1 MDIDKIIEIT
11 IAEFNDSQSE
21 YEISNKKDFLLIGNK
36 SSLDSLANVNF
47 LTRLEKNIFK
57 NKNKEIDLINKIFLI
72 KKENIYLDAVCTK
85 YPKRWIKHNNLI
97 SLI

>member
-57 NKNKEIDLINKIFLI
+57 NKNKEIDLINKIFII
-72 KKENIYLDAVCTK
+72 KKENIYLDDLTNFLK
-85 YPKRWIKHNNLI
+85 ENL
-97 SLI
+97 

>member
-57 NKNKEIDLINKIFLI
+57 KKNKEIDLINKIFLI
-72 KKENIYLDAVCTK
+72 KKENIYLDDLTNFLK
-85 YPKRWIKHNNLI
+85 ENL
-97 SLI
+97 

>member
-57 NKNKEIDLINKIFLI
+57 NKNKEIDLINKIFFN
-72 KKENIYLDAVCTK
+72 KKRKYLF
-85 YPKRWIKHNNLI
+85 R
-97 SLI
+97 

>member
-72 KKENIYLDAVCTK
+72 KKENIYLDDLTNFLK
-85 YPKRWIKHNNLI
+85 ENL
-97 SLI
+97 

>member
-72 KKENIYLDAVCTK
+72 KKENIYLDELTNFLK
-85 YPKRWIKHNNLI
+85 
-97 SLI
+97 